1 MANSTIIRLVIAI
14 DDTNFR
20 DHLKLILSNEPFLE
34 LLGEANDGQQLIE
47 LVEQK
52 LPDVLV
58 ISLSMPGMDGIEV
71 ARILSNRFPALGVI
85 GLSLFDEEHLMLDML
100 KAGAKGLL
108 QKNAQRHE
116 VAEAIHTVCEGNPYY
131 CRSTNAKL
139 SRLIA
144 KEKNAAYQ
152 SFAKDSFNERE
163 LEIIRLICL
172 EYTNREIGEKLFL
185 SVRTVEGYRQR
196 ILTKMQVKNSAG
208 LVVYAIQH
216 GFFQPK

>member
-1 MANSTIIRLVIAI
+1 MANSTIIRLVVAI
-14 DDTNFR
+14 NDANFS
-20 DHLKLILSNEPFLE
+20 DHLKFILGNEPFLE

-58 ISLSMPGMDGIEV
+58 ISLSMPGMDGIEA
-71 ARILSNRFPALGVI
+71 ARILSYRFPALGVI
-85 GLSLFDEEHLMLDML
+85 GLSLYDEDHLILDML
-100 KAGAKGLL
+100 KAGAKGFL
-108 QKNAQRHE
+108 QKNAQGHE
-116 VAEAIHTVCEGNPYY
+116 VVEALHTVYEGNPYY

-139 SRLIA
+139 SKLIA
-144 KEKNAAYQ
+144 KEKIPAYQ
-152 SFAKDSFNERE
+152 SFPKDAFNEKE

-172 EYTNREIGEKLFL
+172 ECTNREIGEKLFL

-196 ILTKMQVKNSAG
+196 ILAKMQVKNSAG
-208 LVVYAIQH
+208 LVVYAIKH